1 MPSNAIKI
9 SQLIVTLQG
18 ILDKQGDLDVVVP
31 NQAADRV
38 LAVQFPSVVAQASF
52 PFRELIRPVLSIEPS
67 DEYTATPE
75 ESGGWSYDLMLAPEN
90 VTVRIMKRRGGED
103 TGHRAGDKWYAYE
116 GGERPWEMAPGGAL
130 AWRPLN

>member
-1 MPSNAIKI
+1 MKI

-38 LAVQFPSVVAQASF
+38 LAVQFASVLAQGSF
-52 PFRELIRPVLSIEPS
+52 SFRELIRPVLSIEPS
-67 DEYTATPE
+67 DDYAATPE
-75 ESGGWSYDLMLAPEN
+75 ESGGWSYDLNTAPEN

-103 TGHRAGDKWYAYE
+103 SGVRVGDKWHAYE
-116 GGERPWEMAPGGAL
+116 GGGKAWELAPGGVL
-130 AWRPLN
+130 AWRALN